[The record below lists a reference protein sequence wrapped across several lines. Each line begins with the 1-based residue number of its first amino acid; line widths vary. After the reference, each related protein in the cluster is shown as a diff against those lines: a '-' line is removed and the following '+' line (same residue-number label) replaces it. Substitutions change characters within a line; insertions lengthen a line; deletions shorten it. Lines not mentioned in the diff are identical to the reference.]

1 MGGERLR
8 DAETA
13 DELREQRGEVGQGD
27 EAGAGDELGA
37 GLFTGRASGG
47 AIGPM
52 SGLDMEPTDGS
63 DEGHP
68 EPTA

>member
-13 DELREQRGEVGQGD
+13 DELREQRGEVGQGGS
-27 EAGAGDELGA
+27 GAGDELGA
-37 GLFTGRASGG
+37 GLITGRASGG

-52 SGLDMEPTDGS
+52 SGLDMEPTEGS
-63 DEGHP
+63 DEGQP

>member
-13 DELREQRGEVGQGD
+13 DELREQRGEVGQGGS
-27 EAGAGDELGA
+27 GAGDELGA
-37 GLFTGRASGG
+37 GLITGRASGS

-52 SGLDMEPTDGS
+52 SGLDMEPTEGS
-63 DEGHP
+63 DEGQP